1 MAPEPAPQAWT
12 DLVDALEPHV
22 SPDWTRAAREHGAQS
37 WVRLVA
43 LVDAHHQLST
53 PKITEKIA
61 QTMSELA
68 VDRGAEQQG
77 WEEVRE
83 KAREARIEI
92 VMRIVDLAGDVL
104 PDTLVPLFVRS
115 VEPMAAE

>member
-1 MAPEPAPQAWT
+1 MAAEAPQAWL
-12 DLVDALEPHV
+12 DLVESLEPHV
-22 SPDWTRAAREHGAQS
+22 SPDWTRAAREHGGQG

-43 LVDAHHQLST
+43 LVDAHHQMSS

-61 QTMSELA
+61 STMADLA

-77 WEEVRE
+77 WEAIRE

-92 VMRIVDLAGDVL
+92 ATRIVDQAGQML
-104 PDTLVPLFVRS
+104 PEELLPLFVRS
-115 VEPMAAE
+115 VEPSAVT